1 MPNER
6 AQLLCDS
13 VPAVLPSLLIC
24 DFGNLEREIRQLED
38 AGCKG
43 LHLDVMDGRFVPNL
57 TYGMPI
63 VDAIRKLTDLPLDV
77 HLMIEGPGRYVQAF
91 SASGADLLTFHVEA
105 VDEVAPVLENVRSL
119 NMGAGLVL
127 NPGTPLD
134 TVLPHLD
141 LCDLVLVMSVDAG
154 FGGQPFNPVAYD
166 KLKQLRDRKPDLVLE
181 VDGGVNEETIGECR
195 KAGADLFVVGSA
207 IFRSENYAIAVD
219 RLRDKVQQVA
229 LD

>member
-1 MPNER
+1 
-6 AQLLCDS
+6 
-13 VPAVLPSLLIC
+13 
-24 DFGNLEREIRQLED
+24 
-38 AGCKG
+38 
-43 LHLDVMDGRFVPNL
+43 
-57 TYGMPI
+57 
-63 VDAIRKLTDLPLDV
+63 
-77 HLMIEGPGRYVQAF
+77 MI
-91 SASGADLLTFHVEA
+91 
-105 VDEVAPVLENVRSL
+105 
-119 NMGAGLVL
+119 
-127 NPGTPLD
+127 PGTPLD